1 MSIREIIV
9 ANARDYIEVNLLSVL
24 TIVGLTLAEVK
35 DLAAVAVAIVSII
48 CTALITRQKLK
59 SKKGDE

>member
-1 MSIREIIV
+1 MSIREIIM
-9 ANARDYIEVNLLSVL
+9 AHARDYIEVNLLSVL

-35 DLAAVAVAIVSII
+35 DLAAVAVALVSII

-59 SKKGDE
+59 SKKDE